1 MNASQL
7 TARRVTVLT
16 GATGGIGEQTA
27 RHLAATGDELILV
40 ARQSRAL
47 QSLAAAIEKDHGRCP
62 EIVAA
67 DIATGAGRARVAQ
80 TAIRAG
86 ANTLINN
93 AAQPCFGALDE
104 LDDAL
109 IESVLQTNLLAPIL
123 LTRALL
129 PHLRRAPSAT
139 ILNIGSTLGAIGLPG
154 FSVYGASKA
163 GLQKF
168 TEALRRELNGE
179 TVRVCH
185 LAPRATRTAF
195 NDQRVEQY
203 NQASGAGSDSPEVV
217 ARAVCA
223 MLESG
228 RAERFLGRPEALGAR
243 LNLLLSRWMDPV
255 FRGHRKALL
264 DGRPE
269 RLPLPSTSEA
279 LVQNAGS

>member
-1 MNASQL
+1 MNADHV
-7 TARRVTVLT
+7 TCRRVTVLT

-27 RHLAATGDELILV
+27 RHLAAAGDELVLV

-47 QSLAAAIEKDHGRCP
+47 QVLAAAIEKDYGRRP
-62 EIVAA
+62 VIVAA
-67 DIATGAGRARVAQ
+67 DIATGAGRDRIVQ
-80 TAIRAG
+80 TAIQAG

-93 AAQPCFGALDE
+93 AAQPCFGLLE
-104 LDDAL
+104 EFDDAL

-154 FSVYGASKA
+154 FSVYGAGKA

-168 TEALRRELNGE
+168 SEALRRELNGG

-195 NDQRVEQY
+195 NDHRVEQY
-203 NQASGAGSDSPEVV
+203 NQATGAGVDSPEVV
-217 ARAVCA
+217 AQAVCA
-223 MLESG
+223 MLDSG
-228 RAERFLGRPEALGAR
+228 RIERYLGLPEAIGAK
-243 LNLLLSRWMDPV
+243 LNLLLARWMDPV
-255 FRGHRKALL
+255 FARHRDVLLNKVPVAPQAGAVSTAHKAGL
-264 DGRPE
+264 
-269 RLPLPSTSEA
+269 
-279 LVQNAGS
+279 